1 MEHTLRIRALGLA
14 IVLALGIATSIITST
29 VVATR
34 AYQGRAEQ
42 AAKTQQ
48 EMTVKGSA
56 RTRVRSDLAVWHIR
70 VAGDGADLKLAYAAL
85 EFGVDRVQVFLHAQ
99 NFADA
104 EISLSA
110 IDTDT
115 HFLRDKDGKETRQV
129 TGYTLDR
136 TFTITTGQIDRVSDA
151 ASEVTQ
157 LLREGVWVVSRS
169 PEFMYTKIADM
180 KVQILGE
187 ASRDA
192 LTRAKEIA
200 ANSGCTV
207 GDVRRAQMGVIQI
220 TRPNSTDVSGYGIYD
235 TSTIEKDISVVVTT
249 TFGIEAK

>member
-1 MEHTLRIRALGLA
+1 MA
-14 IVLALGIATSIITST
+14 IVIAVGVATSIITST
-29 VVATR
+29 VFASR
-34 AYQGRAEQ
+34 AYKGRAEQ
-42 AAKTQQ
+42 SAKSQQ

-56 RTRVRSDLAVWHIR
+56 RTRVRSDLAVWRIG
-70 VAGDGADLKLAYAAL
+70 VAGEGADLKSAYVAV
-85 EFGVDRVQVFLHAQ
+85 EFCVDRVEAFLNSQ
-99 NFADA
+99 GFADS

-115 HFLRDKDGKETRQV
+115 HYVRDKDGRDTRQIS
-129 TGYTLDR
+129 GYTLSR
-136 TFTITTGQIDRVSDA
+136 TFTVTTGAVDRVSA
-151 ASEVTQ
+151 AVSEVTQ

-169 PEFMYTKIADM
+169 PEFIYTRIADM

-192 LTRAKEIA
+192 LTRANEIA
-200 ANSGCTV
+200 ANSGCKV

-235 TSTIEKDISVVVTT
+235 TSTIDKDISVVVTT
-249 TFGIEAK
+249 TFGIDAG